1 MMMLLG
7 LGACSATPR
16 RSEADATAAALDAA
30 LAARGLDTSGVQE
43 TKPRA
48 ALPAF
53 SER

>member
-1 MMMLLG
+1 MML
-7 LGACSATPR
+7 
-16 RSEADATAAALDAA
+16 

-48 ALPAF
+48 ALQAF